1 MSVYGTVICKLEL
14 RGFSWKH
21 FRSLRFRRTSM
32 LCLEDPPTDLP
43 VGLLHSQTGTSN
55 TRMIFRTPSPIA
67 LAHGAEILICFPS
80 TTLLSLALGADSPC
94 SDERRAGNLGLTASG
109 LFTRFNVTH
118 VSIRTS
124 DTSSSPLEPP
134 SQAYRTL
141 PYHLHF
147 HANPRFRLLT

>member
-55 TRMIFRTPSPIA
+55 TRMIFRTPSPHRTCTWCRNINLLPIDYA
-67 LAHGAEILICFPS
+67 SQPGLRGRLMNVEQE
-80 TTLLSLALGADSPC
+80 TLGL
-94 SDERRAGNLGLTASG
+94 RRAGFSPALTLLMSAFALLIPPAVLSNH
-109 LFTRFNVTH
+109 LRRLTERSPTTCTH
-118 VSIRTS
+118 R
-124 DTSSSPLEPP
+124 
-134 SQAYRTL
+134 
-141 PYHLHF
+141 
-147 HANPRFRLLT
+147 ANPRFRLLT